1 MEMCVGTTERYWIH
15 QLTVLLKCYRT
26 SNEITLNK
34 QAIGDY
40 SLLISKLFGEI
51 KFVLIK
57 VLTAVLVRVYVH
69 CVECCS
75 CS

>member
-1 MEMCVGTTERYWIH
+1 M
-15 QLTVLLKCYRT
+15 VLDSPADHAPEVLQSLPMKVTR
-26 SNEITLNK
+26 NK
-34 QAIGDY
+34 QTIGDY
-40 SLLISKLFGEI
+40 SLLISKLYGEI